1 MRRRKPDPAAA
12 AALAHDDEQ
21 AARLAALRFLNRR
34 DYGARELAMR
44 LTERGFE
51 AATATAAVERLVQEK
66 LLDDARFA
74 EHFVA
79 YHSNRGQ
86 GPVRIAH
93 RLREAGVAA
102 ELVSA
107 AVDANSAEWRRRC
120 AEVRRKR
127 FGARLPASWAER
139 GRQARFLSQR
149 GFSSDQVRAAIGR
162 DPDGE

>member
-1 MRRRKPDPAAA
+1 VRRRKPDPAAA
-12 AALAHDDEQ
+12 AAPDDQQ
-21 AARLAALRFLNRR
+21 AARLAALRLLNRR
-34 DYGARELAMR
+34 DYGARELAGR
-44 LTERGFE
+44 LAERGFD
-51 AATATAAVERLVQEK
+51 AATVTAVVDALVQEK

-79 YHSNRGQ
+79 YHANRGQ

-102 ELVSA
+102 ALVTA
-107 AVDANSAEWRRRC
+107 VVDARSAEWRRRC
-120 AEVRRKR
+120 VELRRKR
-127 FGARLPASWAER
+127 FGAREPASWAER
-139 GRQARFLSQR
+139 GKQARFLTQR